1 VNGGG
6 CAYAQAVAN
15 TLMAGFEGK
24 TWVRFG
30 DLERDRMRL
39 TQSEGVNHAIKQKL
53 IYPAQRRTRKSLGEM
68 IRKLSVT

>member
-6 CAYAQAVAN
+6 CAYARAVAN
-15 TLMAGFEGK
+15 TLMAGFEVK

-30 DLERDRMRL
+30 DLERDRMGL

-53 IYPAQRRTRKSLGEM
+53 RP
-68 IRKLSVT
+68 